1 MEWNDSTIKQLLEK
15 YFDGT
20 TTIEEENV
28 LKSYFTSANVA
39 PHLESYRS
47 LFVYFKQEQNVQF
60 DQDIHWTSVQS
71 KRYNWLIAASIAILI
86 GVGTLF
92 ALMTDQSTTELAQTD
107 LGTYTTPEE
116 AYEATQNAITL
127 VAGHLNTGI
136 ESMEYL
142 NEYEQSKN
150 LIFKK

>member
-1 MEWNDSTIKQLLEK
+1 MEWNDSVIKQLLEK

-20 TTIEEENV
+20 TTLEEENV
-28 LKSYFTSANVA
+28 LKSYFTSPNVA

-60 DQDIHWTSVQS
+60 DQDIHWTSVRS
-71 KRYNWLIAASIAILI
+71 KRYYWLIAASIAILI

-92 ALMTDQSTTELAQTD
+92 TPMTEQSTAELAQTD

-116 AYEATQNAITL
+116 AYVATQNAIAL